1 MKFFNTKNLV
11 LTAII
16 AALYSAL
23 TIAFAPICYGPVQFR
38 VSEALTILPIF
49 GLPAVLGLTLG
60 CAISNIYGVSIGQT
74 MALDILIGTLA
85 TLIAA
90 VITYNIGKTKNKK
103 IKYFVGPLPA
113 VIVNAIIVGI
123 ELTFF
128 YEGSLFLNMLY
139 VGIGELLVC
148 YTLGIALL
156 FAIDKNKLN
165 KKIFS

>member
-16 AALYSAL
+16 AALYTTL

-49 GLPAVLGLTLG
+49 GLPSVLGLTLG

-90 VITYNIGKTKNKK
+90 VLTYNIGKTRNKK
-103 IKYFVGPLPA
+103 IKYFIGPLPA
-113 VIVNAIIVGI
+113 VIVNAVVVGI

-128 YEGSLFLNMLY
+128 YKGSLFLNMLY
-139 VGIGELLVC
+139 VGVGELLVC
-148 YTLGIALL
+148 YTLGLALI
-156 FAIDKNKLN
+156 FIIDKNKLN
-165 KKIFS
+165 KKIFN